1 MPLALIINKQLEW
14 LLGASELS
22 SERLKS
28 LIGRGYHTAYF
39 TRYRRNLINQR
50 IRVISALFAF
60 LTLAWIGI
68 DWLLLPADTALTL
81 SGFRLLSAGV
91 FLLLAITRLGSREPC
106 LVRLSLLFLNPLLFY
121 LAAISQLEGL
131 ALEGWGQRLAEVYS
145 LLPFVALTGL
155 CIFPLTLLESLGLGL
170 LSLMSLVVSPWV
182 VNDPSQFSFV
192 PNGWILFLIFGVILL
207 ATSIQLNFM
216 LSLLHRIS
224 YDPLTHALS
233 RSTGN
238 ELIDLYFHLALD
250 QEAPF
255 ALAFVDLDRFKSI
268 NDNYG
273 HEMGDEALRMA
284 AKTLIHHFRRS
295 DMVIRWGGEEFLV
308 IFPNTDLA
316 GVQLVLERLTE
327 GWLGTRPDGQPL
339 TASIGVAE
347 KITDQVTDWPQ
358 LLELADQRM
367 YRAKQSGRA
376 KAVLG
381 EDNEIL
387 SAQTEG
393 NP

>member
-1 MPLALIINKQLEW
+1 MPLTLILIKQLEW

-22 SERLKS
+22 AER
-28 LIGRGYHTAYF
+28 GRALVSRAFHTAYF
-39 TRYRRNLINQR
+39 TRYRRVLVYQR
-50 IRVISALFAF
+50 IRVIAALFAL
-60 LTLAWIGI
+60 LTLAWIPI
-68 DWLLLPADTALTL
+68 DWLFLPTQTAVTISLM
-81 SGFRLLSAGV
+81 RLASAGL
-91 FLLLAITRLGSREPC
+91 FLFLAVSSAHNREPC
-106 LVRLSLLFLNPLLFY
+106 QLRLFLLFINPLLFY
-121 LAAISQLEGL
+121 LAAIHQLQGL
-131 ALEGWGQRLAEVYS
+131 ALQGWAAHLAEVYS
-145 LLPFVALTGL
+145 LLPFIALTGL

-170 LSLMSLVVSPWV
+170 LSLLAVLFSPWV
-182 VNDPSQFSFV
+182 VSDPSQFSFI
-192 PNGWILFLIFGVILL
+192 PFGWMLLLIFGVILL

-224 YDPLTHALS
+224 YDPLTHAFS

-255 ALAFVDLDRFKSI
+255 ALAFIDLDRFKSI

-273 HEMGDEALRMA
+273 HEMGDEALRSA
-284 AKTLIHHFRRS
+284 ASALMRQFRRS

-316 GVQLVLERLTE
+316 GVHLVLERLTQD
-327 GWLGTRPDGQPL
+327 WLGQRPDGEPL

-347 KITDQVTDWPQ
+347 KNSDQISDWPQ

-367 YRAKQSGRA
+367 YQAKETGRA
-376 KAVLG
+376 KVVLPAG
-381 EDNEIL
+381 EEIC
-387 SAQTEG
+387 SPQTQA
-393 NP
+393 